1 MATPPF
7 LGKIQRELPTPVF
20 EVVWNGSHGP
30 LPGMEISDPP
40 EVGWGGSG
48 SFQAIR
54 TASVQTGSWVRTSP
68 KPQK

>member
-7 LGKIQRELPTPVF
+7 LGKIQRELSTPVF
-20 EVVWNGSHGP
+20 EVVWNGQGP